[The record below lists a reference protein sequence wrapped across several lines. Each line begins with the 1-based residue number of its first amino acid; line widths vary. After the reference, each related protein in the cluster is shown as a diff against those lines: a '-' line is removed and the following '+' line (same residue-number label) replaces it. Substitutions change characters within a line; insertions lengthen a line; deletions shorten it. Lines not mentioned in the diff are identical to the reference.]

1 MDTDTF
7 LAAHARRLRHCPRMH
22 LTALRL
28 PCGEREECV
37 AGSRCPVIA
46 GEEPEL
52 PKPENAPSHGAA
64 VLRKAVVDSGL
75 TLKAFCQQHRICMN
89 TMGQHMRGDIR
100 ISPLHAAP
108 VRDQAGYSPQGA
120 GRRHGPECAGHPPH
134 AQKTVLVTC
143 DPAPDR
149 PRLLAQH

>member
-1 MDTDTF
+1 MDADTF

-46 GEEPEL
+46 NGGPEL

-75 TLKAFCQQHRICMN
+75 TLKAFCRANGLCVQTVC
-89 TMGQHMRGDIR
+89 QHMRGDMR
-100 ISPLHAAP
+100 ISPYML
-108 VRDQAGYSPQGA
+108 RQYERKLGI
-120 GRRHGPECAGHPPH
+120 
-134 AQKTVLVTC
+134 
-143 DPAPDR
+143 
-149 PRLLAQH
+149 PRKELEDATSLSARGIHRTPRKRCW

>member
-1 MDTDTF
+1 MGSSADQSAF
-7 LAAHARRLRHCPRMH
+7 LEAHARQLRHCPRMH

-46 GEEPEL
+46 GGEPQL
-52 PKPENAPSHGAA
+52 PKPETAPSHGAA

-89 TMGQHMRGDIR
+89 TMGQHMRGYMR
-100 ISPLHAAP
+100 ISPYMLRQYERKLGTPARNWKTP
-108 VRDQAGYSPQGA
+108 
-120 GRRHGPECAGHPPH
+120 HP
-134 AQKTVLVTC
+134 
-143 DPAPDR
+143 
-149 PRLLAQH
+149 

>member
-1 MDTDTF
+1 MGSSADQSAF
-7 LAAHARRLRHCPRMH
+7 LAAHARQLQHCPRMH

-46 GEEPEL
+46 GGEPEL

-75 TLKAFCQQHRICMN
+75 TLKAFCRANGLCVQTVC
-89 TMGQHMRGDIR
+89 QHMRGDMR
-100 ISPLHAAP
+100 ISPYMLRQYERKLGIPRKELEDATSLSARGIHRTP
-108 VRDQAGYSPQGA
+108 RK
-120 GRRHGPECAGHPPH
+120 RRW
-134 AQKTVLVTC
+134 
-143 DPAPDR
+143 
-149 PRLLAQH
+149 

>member
-1 MDTDTF
+1 MGSSADQSAF
-7 LAAHARRLRHCPRMH
+7 LEAHARRLQHCPRMH

-52 PKPENAPSHGAA
+52 PKPENAPSHGVA

-89 TMGQHMRGDIR
+89 TMGQHMRGDMR
-100 ISPLHAAP
+100 ISPYML
-108 VRDQAGYSPQGA
+108 RQYERKLGI
-120 GRRHGPECAGHPPH
+120 
-134 AQKTVLVTC
+134 
-143 DPAPDR
+143 
-149 PRLLAQH
+149 PRKELEDATTLSARGIHRTPRKRCW

>member
-1 MDTDTF
+1 MGSKAAEQSAF
-7 LAAHARRLRHCPRMH
+7 LHAHACQLQHCPRMH

-46 GEEPEL
+46 GGEPEL

-75 TLKAFCQQHRICMN
+75 TLKEFCQQHRICMN
-89 TMGQHMRGDIR
+89 TMGQHMRGDMR
-100 ISPLHAAP
+100 ISPYMLRQYERKLGIPRKELEDATALSA
-108 VRDQAGYSPQGA
+108 RGIS
-120 GRRHGPECAGHPPH
+120 RRKG
-134 AQKTVLVTC
+134 LW
-143 DPAPDR
+143 
-149 PRLLAQH
+149 

>member
-1 MDTDTF
+1 MF
-7 LAAHARRLRHCPRMH
+7 LAAHARQFQHCPRMH

-46 GEEPEL
+46 NGEPAL

-75 TLKAFCQQHRICMN
+75 TLKAFC
-89 TMGQHMRGDIR
+89 R
-100 ISPLHAAP
+100 ISPYML
-108 VRDQAGYSPQGA
+108 RQYERKLGI
-120 GRRHGPECAGHPPH
+120 
-134 AQKTVLVTC
+134 
-143 DPAPDR
+143 
-149 PRLLAQH
+149 PRKELEDATALSARGISSSKRFW

>member
-1 MDTDTF
+1 MPASSST
-7 LAAHARRLRHCPRMH
+7 APRMH

-46 GEEPEL
+46 GGKPAL

-75 TLKAFCQQHRICMN
+75 TLKVFCKRHGICEN
-89 TMGQHMRGDIR
+89 TMGQHMRGDMR
-100 ISPLHAAP
+100 ISPYML
-108 VRDQAGYSPQGA
+108 RQYEIKLGI
-120 GRRHGPECAGHPPH
+120 
-134 AQKTVLVTC
+134 
-143 DPAPDR
+143 
-149 PRLLAQH
+149 PRKELEDATSLSARGIHRTPRKRCW

>member
-1 MDTDTF
+1 MQAEKAGYMEAKRDTDIF
-7 LAAHARRLRHCPRMH
+7 LAAHARQLQHCPRMH

-46 GEEPEL
+46 NGEPVL

-75 TLKAFCQQHRICMN
+75 TLKVFCKRHGICEN
-89 TMGQHMRGDIR
+89 TMGQHMRGDMR
-100 ISPLHAAP
+100 ISPYML
-108 VRDQAGYSPQGA
+108 RQYERKLGI
-120 GRRHGPECAGHPPH
+120 
-134 AQKTVLVTC
+134 
-143 DPAPDR
+143 
-149 PRLLAQH
+149 PRKELEDATSLSARGIPRTPRKRCW

>member
-1 MDTDTF
+1 MGSSADQSAF
-7 LAAHARRLRHCPRMH
+7 LAAHARQLQHCPRMH

-46 GEEPEL
+46 GGEPQL
-52 PKPENAPSHGAA
+52 PKPETAPSHGAA

-75 TLKAFCQQHRICMN
+75 TLKAFCRRHGICEN
-89 TMGQHMRGDIR
+89 TMGNHMRGDMR

-108 VRDQAGYSPQGA
+108 VRAQAGN
-120 GRRHGPECAGHPPH
+120 PP
-134 AQKTVLVTC
+134 
-143 DPAPDR
+143 
-149 PRLLAQH
+149 

>member
-46 GEEPEL
+46 GEEPAL
-52 PKPENAPSHGAA
+52 PKPEDAPSRGAA
-64 VLRKAVVDSGL
+64 VLRKAFCKRHGL
-75 TLKAFCQQHRICMN
+75 CEN
-89 TMGQHMRGDIR
+89 TVGQHMRGDMR
-100 ISPLHAAP
+100 ISPYML
-108 VRDQAGYSPQGA
+108 RQYERKLGI
-120 GRRHGPECAGHPPH
+120 
-134 AQKTVLVTC
+134 
-143 DPAPDR
+143 
-149 PRLLAQH
+149 PRKELEDATALSARGIHRTPRKRCW

>member
-1 MDTDTF
+1 MESQRDTDGF
-7 LAAHARRLRHCPRMH
+7 MAAHARQLQHCPRMH

-46 GEEPEL
+46 NGGPEL

-75 TLKAFCQQHRICMN
+75 TLKAFCRANGLCVQ
-89 TMGQHMRGDIR
+89 TVYQHMRGDMR
-100 ISPLHAAP
+100 ISPYML
-108 VRDQAGYSPQGA
+108 RQYERKLGI
-120 GRRHGPECAGHPPH
+120 
-134 AQKTVLVTC
+134 
-143 DPAPDR
+143 
-149 PRLLAQH
+149 PREELEDATSLSARGIHRTPRKRCW

>member
-1 MDTDTF
+1 MGSSADQSAF
-7 LAAHARRLRHCPRMH
+7 LEAHARQLQHCPRMH

-46 GEEPEL
+46 NGEPEL

-75 TLKAFCQQHRICMN
+75 TLKAFCQANGLCVQ
-89 TMGQHMRGDIR
+89 TVGQHMRGDMR
-100 ISPLHAAP
+100 ISPYML
-108 VRDQAGYSPQGA
+108 RQYERKLGI
-120 GRRHGPECAGHPPH
+120 
-134 AQKTVLVTC
+134 
-143 DPAPDR
+143 
-149 PRLLAQH
+149 PRKELEDATALSARGIHRTPRKRCW

>member
-1 MDTDTF
+1 MDADTV

-46 GEEPEL
+46 GEDPAL

-75 TLKAFCQQHRICMN
+75 TLKAFCRANGLCVQTVC
-89 TMGQHMRGDIR
+89 QHMRGDMR
-100 ISPLHAAP
+100 ISPYML
-108 VRDQAGYSPQGA
+108 RQYERKRGI
-120 GRRHGPECAGHPPH
+120 
-134 AQKTVLVTC
+134 
-143 DPAPDR
+143 
-149 PRLLAQH
+149 PRKDLEDATSLSARGIHRTPRKRCW

>member
-1 MDTDTF
+1 MGSSADQSAF
-7 LAAHARRLRHCPRMH
+7 LEAHARQLQHCPRMH

-46 GEEPEL
+46 NGEPEL

-75 TLKAFCQQHRICMN
+75 TLKAFCRRHGICEN
-89 TMGQHMRGDIR
+89 IMGQHMRGDMR
-100 ISPLHAAP
+100 ISPYML
-108 VRDQAGYSPQGA
+108 RQYEIKLGI
-120 GRRHGPECAGHPPH
+120 
-134 AQKTVLVTC
+134 
-143 DPAPDR
+143 
-149 PRLLAQH
+149 PRKELEDATSLSARGIHRTPRKRCW

>member
-1 MDTDTF
+1 MDADTF
-7 LAAHARRLRHCPRMH
+7 LAAHARRLRHCPRML

-46 GEEPEL
+46 NGEPEL

-75 TLKAFCQQHRICMN
+75 TLKAFCKRHGICEN
-89 TMGQHMRGDIR
+89 TMGRHMRGDMR
-100 ISPLHAAP
+100 ISPYML
-108 VRDQAGYSPQGA
+108 RQYEIKLGI
-120 GRRHGPECAGHPPH
+120 
-134 AQKTVLVTC
+134 
-143 DPAPDR
+143 
-149 PRLLAQH
+149 PRKELEDATALSARGIHRTPRKRCW